1 MDVSRM
7 HESIEKLSSWFLCE
21 CEKGQDCFDLC
32 AAGQVADMMKDL
44 ADAMEHREKQ
54 KYYEEL
60 TCYMKKE
67 VEEMEKAE
75 KEGGEGRYGYDHWHY
90 ASGKFAPT
98 GRGHRVG
105 YTPDKMMY
113 DGRDIHDGMEGMY
126 GYPRGD
132 MSGRSSN
139 GSDRMGYPMH
149 DMMPARRDG
158 IYNDY
163 KTAKKHYTE
172 TKDESAAH
180 KMNEK
185 IEEHVH
191 ESLEDMKEMWDDA
204 SPEVRRKMKANLTK
218 LMEEWAK
225 TPV

>member
-1 MDVSRM
+1 MDIGRM
-7 HESIEKLSSWFLCE
+7 HESLETLSSWFLSSCHE
-21 CEKGQDCFDLC
+21 GPSCFDPC
-32 AAGQVADMMKDL
+32 VAGQITDMMKDL
-44 ADAMEHREKQ
+44 AEAMEHREKQ

-75 KEGGEGRYGYDHWHY
+75 KAGGEGRYGYDHWHY
-90 ASGKFAPT
+90 ASGRFAPT
-98 GRGHRVG
+98 GHGHRVG

-132 MSGRSSN
+132 MSGRSSV
-139 GSDRMGYPMH
+139 GSDRMGYPMY
-149 DMMPARRDG
+149 DMVPGRRDG
-158 IYNDY
+158 MYNEY
-163 KTAKKHYTE
+163 KMAKKHYTE
-172 TKDESAAH
+172 TRDEGAAH

-204 SPEVRRKMKANLTK
+204 SPEVRRKMKMNLTK